1 MTADDE
7 RDDEGRHPGAPAWA
21 GDLTAASAG
30 ALESHESGLRR
41 HIAALTAN
49 YESHKQAGQQWW
61 PATADELR
69 DARLD
74 HWVARLVDVANERS
88 RREGSQ

>member
-21 GDLTAASAG
+21 GDLTAAAAA

-41 HIAALTAN
+41 HIGNLFVK
-49 YESHKQAGQQWW
+49 YEGQKPAGRQWR
-61 PATADELR
+61 PRTDAELR
-69 DARLD
+69 DAELNR
-74 HWVARLVDVANERS
+74 WVSRLVDVANERS
-88 RREGSQ
+88 KREGA